1 MNNNCKFAGSGCCMC
16 SACQSMRETLENLSN
31 MNTDKIFDKKEVRKI
46 FKEME
51 QTLEDCKCEK

>member
-1 MNNNCKFAGSGCCMC
+1 MNKNCEFAGSGCCMC
-16 SACQSMRETLENLSN
+16 SACQSMRETLENLNN
-31 MNTDKIFDKKEVRKI
+31 MNTDKLYDKKDVRKI